1 VRGGSILFPH
11 DRRESSSHLGCIV
24 LEPHEGKSDALPA
37 GLILAVGASNIRM
50 AQDDAIGIDGVEMT
64 VKGLAKW
71 M

>member
-1 VRGGSILFPH
+1 V
-11 DRRESSSHLGCIV
+11 
-24 LEPHEGKSDALPA
+24 
-37 GLILAVGASNIRM
+37 VGASNIRM